1 MNMTMA
7 SVVGSLLL
15 TLGHAPA
22 TVGDV
27 VDTVEKQ
34 KAEVAQMKKEAIKAE
49 KKIQKALDKEKQQ
62 SSSNVNDS
70 DSDSNE
76 SDENYNDSNDSNDSS
91 DDSGVFIV
99 PPADDSPQSAPRE
112 VSNQATGSTKWDS
125 LAQCESGG
133 DWSINTGNGYY
144 GGLQFAQQTWEGHGG
159 TEYAPRADLATREQ
173 QIEIAEKVEQSQ
185 GMGAW
190 PACSAQLGLL

>member
-1 MNMTMA
+1 MNMTMV

-62 SSSNVNDS
+62 SSSNANDS

-76 SDENYNDSNDSNDSS
+76 SDENSNDSSDSS

-99 PPADDSPQSAPRE
+99 PPADDSPQPAPRE